1 MASLLHFAGLAVTAQ
16 ILGHRISKTIPPP
29 NDFKERSTVWG
40 TVVVHIQICGMCQ
53 ELRHF

>member
-1 MASLLHFAGLAVTAQ
+1 MASFLHFAGLAVTAQ
-16 ILGHRISKTIPPP
+16 ILGHHISKTIPP
-29 NDFKERSTVWG
+29 NDFKERPTVWE